1 MHQFFMPKFLSV
13 VYEIEKYRPEEAR
26 HSLER
31 VLQKRRHSVEQI
43 SEGEHDS
50 EGTGHLPQPSGEGGP
65 WVPNAGGQR

>member
-1 MHQFFMPKFLSV
+1 MHQFFMPKFLS

-50 EGTGHLPQPSGEGGP
+50 EGTGYLPQPSGEGGP
-65 WVPNAGGQR
+65 GVPNAGGQR

>member
-13 VYEIEKYRPEEAR
+13 YEIEKYRAEEAR
-26 HSLER
+26 YSLER

-50 EGTGHLPQPSGEGGP
+50 EGTGYLPQPSGEGGP
-65 WVPNAGGQR
+65 GVPNAGGQR